1 MIGLSEI
8 CGSRFR
14 CEDLILLHFYL
25 QVLNNKML
33 KPNNK
38 ICLKCESTEP
48 EKYKQR
54 KNVVTDKKCIQ
65 KFMHNTSNS
74 MYLDENVKSLQLRDQ

>member
-48 EKYKQR
+48 EKYK
-54 KNVVTDKKCIQ
+54 
-65 KFMHNTSNS
+65 
-74 MYLDENVKSLQLRDQ
+74 